1 MSDLPA
7 KKRSEDSL
15 PRARIKR
22 THSAWLLWI
31 VPIAAAALCVW
42 FVYRD
47 FVATGPAITI
57 YFENAEGLVA
67 GDTPVRYRG
76 AQVGMVKDLVLTKNH
91 DAVKATVRLVGSA
104 KELARAGSV
113 FWIVRPELKLG
124 AISGLNT
131 IISGEYL
138 TVHPGNGPVTNT
150 FFGADKAPVAE
161 GTNGLRVVLLAPDL
175 SSLQEQSPIFYR
187 GIQVGKV
194 LHFQLGTDA
203 QEVVIQALIHAE
215 YAPLVRRNS
224 RFWNAGGL
232 DIHLGLFSGADI
244 SATSPRTLISG
255 GIEFATPTDFGAPAT
270 NGLAFRLYEKA
281 DDDWKN
287 WKPAIPLHLPER
299 APRTTALSPSPLL
312 K

>member
-1 MSDLPA
+1 MNELLA
-7 KKRSEDSL
+7 KKRTDGSL
-15 PRARIKR
+15 PRAKIKR
-22 THSAWLLWI
+22 TRSAWLLWI

-47 FVATGPAITI
+47 FVATGPSITI

-76 AQVGMVKDLVLTKNH
+76 AQVGMVKDLELEKNNQS
-91 DAVKATVRLVGSA
+91 VKATVRLIGSA
-104 KELARAGSV
+104 KDLARAGSV

-138 TVHPGNGPVTNT
+138 TVNPGHGPPTNT
-150 FFGADKAPVAE
+150 FAGADKAPVAE
-161 GTNGLRVVLLAPDL
+161 GTNGLRVVLLAPNL

-203 QEVVIQALIHAE
+203 QEVVIQALIDAE

-224 RFWNAGGL
+224 KFWNAGGI
-232 DIHLGLFSGADI
+232 DVHVGLFSGADI

-255 GIEFATPTDFGAPAT
+255 GIEFATPTDFAEPAT
-270 NGLAFRLYEKA
+270 NGLAFRLYEEA

-287 WKPAIPLHLPER
+287 WKPAIPLHLPES
-299 APRTTALSPSPLL
+299 APRTTTPKPASLL